1 MSMCVFMSMSMY
13 VSIRFRVTSLESLE
27 WIIEKLDMY
36 SDF

>member
-1 MSMCVFMSMSMY
+1 MSMCVFMSMY